1 MACTGIAALC
11 FAVNLRLVLLVDGSG
26 LEQLTAWAEE
36 LWGPRSFS
44 QAELA
49 LPDTTVLPRP
59 VGPTQQLPPTLGCS
73 PPSQDQLGWKRTLRS
88 LSPSYCCVV
97 HSGTRLHCQV
107 QFISTVPVTVKAG
120 SGLGWSR
127 CWPAVSL
134 GYPAVISG
142 SQAGPASAGNMGCR
156 VRRDGS
162 REGLCPSHLPRAFW
176 CQQAM
181 DVHLAVSYPQHWW
194 RCGQQCTGIKY
205 NDSCYHPAPDVIQPW
220 DNLPR
225 SFSSLH
231 RVVLL
236 VPNPCRACEAQ
247 QNVAVWIQ
255 TCLDSKHSQ
264 QFLKLGGALLVGG
277 SWVINPPLFP
287 CLNSSSVP
295 QKPHFKHW
303 DRMVPVRAIPR
314 FGFLVSQ
321 MHIGII
327 FSPSGSIST
336 VCSYWVRA
344 YKMICK
350 DDPLQNKVIY
360 EILNAKS
367 GGFRHMV
374 IAF

>member
-1 MACTGIAALC
+1 MGVAWSSWQPELKSCGGPGASLRQSWLCQTPWSCQGQWGWPSSCPNPGLLTPFSGSVRLEKNSDHWVQAIA
-11 FAVNLRLVLLVDGSG
+11 VL
-26 LEQLTAWAEE
+26 
-36 LWGPRSFS
+36 F
-44 QAELA
+44 
-49 LPDTTVLPRP
+49 
-59 VGPTQQLPPTLGCS
+59 TL
-73 PPSQDQLGWKRTLRS
+73 Q
-88 LSPSYCCVV
+88 
-97 HSGTRLHCQV
+97 TRLHCQV

-120 SGLGWSR
+120 SGLGWSW
-127 CWPAVSL
+127 CWPAVL
-134 GYPAVISG
+134 WAIPVISG

-156 VRRDGS
+156 MKRDGS

-194 RCGQQCTGIKY
+194 RCGQQCTGVKY
-205 NDSCYHPAPDVIQPW
+205 NGSCCHPAPDVIQPW

-231 RVVLL
+231 RVALL

-247 QNVAVWIQ
+247 WNVAVWIQ

-264 QFLKLGGALLVGG
+264 QFLKLGGALLMGV

-295 QKPHFKHW
+295 QKPHFKLW

-321 MHIGII
+321 MHTGII
-327 FSPSGSIST
+327 FSPSGSVST
-336 VCSYWVRA
+336 VCSHWVRA
-344 YKMICK
+344 YKMICC
-350 DDPLQNKVIY
+350 LQRWSPTK
-360 EILNAKS
+360 
-367 GGFRHMV
+367 
-374 IAF
+374 

>member
-1 MACTGIAALC
+1 MACTGFAALC
-11 FAVNLRLVLLVDGSG
+11 FAVTLRLVLLVDGSG

-49 LPDTTVLPRP
+49 LPDTMVLPRP
-59 VGPTQQLPPTLGCS
+59 MRLTQQLPQPWAAHPLLRISEVG
-73 PPSQDQLGWKRTLRS
+73 KELRS

-97 HSGTRLHCQV
+97 HSANSPALPSAVYFYRPCHCKGW
-107 QFISTVPVTVKAG
+107 FWAG
-120 SGLGWSR
+120 LKLVLT
-127 CWPAVSL
+127 CCSL
-134 GYPAVISG
+134 GYPAVMSG

-156 VRRDGS
+156 VRRNGS

-194 RCGQQCTGIKY
+194 RCGQQCTGVKY
-205 NDSCYHPAPDVIQPW
+205 NGSCCHPAPDVIQPW

-231 RVVLL
+231 RVALL

-247 QNVAVWIQ
+247 WNVAVWIQ

-321 MHIGII
+321 MHIEII
-327 FSPSGSIST
+327 FSPSGSVST
-336 VCSYWVRA
+336 VCSHWVRA
-344 YKMICK
+344 YKMICC
-350 DDPLQNKVIY
+350 LQRWSPTK
-360 EILNAKS
+360 
-367 GGFRHMV
+367 
-374 IAF
+374 